1 MAVNANFLPRV
12 TKDTPISLFSFDRFT
27 TTYPQEPMF
36 QILDP
41 YIRNWIIRRRTQV
54 CRYCYASDPDPVNLM
69 CKKCWGHWRRNGSPI
84 IKFPSLKAELDQA
97 AGILST
103 HDMVAA
109 TEAFHG
115 WMVGYARQHTREPLR
130 RLCWLHFVHLRAE
143 DGLSLVRLQDM
154 LRQCL
159 AVSLYDKRGG
169 RVDNGRNQY
178 RYMLGRAC
186 VTIIGKRRQ
195 VADGTRYNI
204 GERRRLQRTPQLF
217 HRAYEDIFLR
227 AGISKVLAKVLD
239 SHNLKSITM

>member
-1 MAVNANFLPRV
+1 
-12 TKDTPISLFSFDRFT
+12 
-27 TTYPQEPMF
+27 MF

-69 CKKCWGHWRRNGSPI
+69 CKKCWGHWRRHGSPTV
-84 IKFPSLKAELDQA
+84 KFPSLRDELEEA
-97 AGILST
+97 LEILAGYDLDAT
-103 HDMVAA
+103 

-115 WMVGYARQHTREPLR
+115 WIGQYSQESTQDPLR

-143 DGLSLVRLQDM
+143 DGLPLVRLQDV
-154 LRQCL
+154 LTQCL

-204 GERRRLQRTPQLF
+204 GERRRLQRTPQIF
-217 HRAYEDIFLR
+217 HKAYEDIFLR
-227 AGISKVLAKVLD
+227 AGISKVLAKVLA